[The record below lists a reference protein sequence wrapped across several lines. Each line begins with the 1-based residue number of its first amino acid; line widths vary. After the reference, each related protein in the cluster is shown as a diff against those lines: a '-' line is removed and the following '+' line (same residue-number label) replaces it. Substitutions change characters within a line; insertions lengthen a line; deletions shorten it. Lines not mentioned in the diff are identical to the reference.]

1 MWLAVY
7 ADHEFL
13 NLFFF
18 RFCPP
23 PSPFTVTQLPLAATV
38 EEEEGEEEQL
48 REDSRADAVAEH
60 HHQLL
65 FHHHHEA
72 AASAP
77 TEEEEEQAEEEMRE
91 AEVVMEVVVVVM
103 AEVVVVVGGQAK
115 IPAEDEVEARRKW
128 EEVRLL
134 SLVGAVLGFFS
145 PCSASEIL
153 SFFFVFLPL
162 FLTNI
167 FRCVL
172 ASLKEGVTV
181 RPSVRPSVRHTR
193 VEFLRN
199 GLILSKIA
207 SGT

>member
-1 MWLAVY
+1 M
-7 ADHEFL
+7 
-13 NLFFF
+13 
-18 RFCPP
+18 
-23 PSPFTVTQLPLAATV
+23 

-60 HHQLL
+60 HQQPL
-65 FHHHHEA
+65 FHHREEA
-72 AASAP
+72 ASTP

-91 AEVVMEVVVVVM
+91 AEVVMEVVVAVVM
-103 AEVVVVVGGQAK
+103 AEVVVVEGGQAK
-115 IPAEDEVEARRKW
+115 ILAEDEVEARRKW

-181 RPSVRPSVRHTR
+181 RPSVTHELNFWEMS
-193 VEFLRN
+193 
-199 GLILSKIA
+199 
-207 SGT
+207 